1 MNFQI
6 KHFSELSLNEFHDL
20 IALRLQ
26 IFVVEQNCSYL
37 DLDGKD
43 KLSYHV
49 ICRDGKGNC
58 MATARILPAGI
69 IYEEVSIGRVV
80 TDESIRRKGEG
91 HLLMKACM
99 NFIKA
104 EFGHVPIRISA
115 QAHLEKFYNA
125 HLFFSTG
132 KEYLEDDIP
141 HMEML
146 YVPQIIPS

>member
-91 HLLMKACM
+91 HLLMRHA
-99 NFIKA
+99 
-104 EFGHVPIRISA
+104 
-115 QAHLEKFYNA
+115 
-125 HLFFSTG
+125 
-132 KEYLEDDIP
+132 
-141 HMEML
+141 
-146 YVPQIIPS
+146 